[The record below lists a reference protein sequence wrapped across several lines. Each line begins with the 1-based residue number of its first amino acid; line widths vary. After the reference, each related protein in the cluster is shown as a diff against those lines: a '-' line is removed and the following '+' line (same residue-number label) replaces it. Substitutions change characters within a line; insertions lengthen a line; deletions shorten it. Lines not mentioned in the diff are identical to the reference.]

1 MDLLVQLITGA
12 VGGLGAGKALPK
24 FSLGNVGNM
33 ITGLVGGGIGGQLLT
48 QVLGTSLSGG
58 GSELSGM
65 LEGAAGSG
73 VGGGALMVVI
83 GLVKNAMSGKA
94 KA

>member
-1 MDLLVQLITGA
+1 MDLIVQLISGA
-12 VGGLGAGKALPK
+12 IGGLGAGKALPK

-33 ITGLVGGGIGGQLLT
+33 ITGLVGGGVGGQILS
-48 QVLGTSLSGG
+48 QVLGSSLATG
-58 GSELSGM
+58 GSDMTGM

-83 GLVKNAMSGKA
+83 GLVKKAMTAKKA
-94 KA
+94 